1 MKNAWWI
8 FKRELG
14 AYLRSPLGYVII
26 TVVLVADGLLFN
38 AYAMGSGA
46 KLSAL
51 VLQDFFFITSGLTM
65 AASIFLAMRLIAE
78 EKQTGTIVLLTTSPI
93 KDWEIVLGKFL
104 GALAVLI
111 VMNALTLYMPL
122 LIMVNGKVSF
132 GHLFAGYL
140 GLILIDSATLAL
152 CLLCSAIAPTQ
163 LIAAILGAA
172 VVVVFIIL
180 WVLSK
185 IATPP
190 LEDLIAY
197 LSIHDKHFKPFMRG
211 LVSVGDMVFYVS
223 LTYVALLSATRVLE
237 ARRWRA

>member
-1 MKNAWWI
+1 MSNVWWI
-8 FKRELG
+8 LKRELG
-14 AYLRSPLGYVII
+14 SYLRSPLGYVII

-38 AYAMGSGA
+38 AYAMGSQA

-51 VLQDFFFITSGLTM
+51 VLQDFFFITSGLTV

-78 EKQTGTIVLLTTSPI
+78 EKQTGTLVLLTTSPV
-93 KDWEIVLGKFL
+93 KDWELVLGKFL
-104 GALAVLI
+104 GALTVLI
-111 VMNALTLYMPL
+111 IMNALTLYMPL
-122 LIMVNGKVSF
+122 LVMVNGKVSF

-140 GLILIDSATLAL
+140 GLILIDSAALAL

-163 LIAAILGAA
+163 LIAAITGSA
-172 VVVVFIIL
+172 VVVIFIVL

-185 IATPP
+185 IASPP
-190 LEDLIAY
+190 LEDVIAY
-197 LSIHDKHFKPFMRG
+197 MSIHDKHFKPFMRG
-211 LVSVGDMVFYVS
+211 LVSLGDAVFYIS